1 LDTALENGD
10 FRYGSNGRPIRIA
23 GEQELL
29 QRAMIRLNV
38 PLGSFDYDATLGSRL
53 HTLKAD
59 DTDFNEKAVSMAQ
72 EALRQLAEVTVSGV
86 RRPADK
92 PGTVAVQLSYNGK
105 TAEIEVKL

>member
-1 LDTALENGD
+1 MDTALENGD
-10 FRYGSNGRPIRIA
+10 FRLGLNGRPERIS

-38 PLGSFDYDATLGSRL
+38 PLGSFDYDAALGSRL
-53 HTLKAD
+53 HTLKTD
-59 DTDFNEKAVSMAQ
+59 DADFNEKAVAMAQ

-86 RRPADK
+86 RRSADK
-92 PGTVAVQLSYNGK
+92 PGTVMVQLSYNGR

>member
-1 LDTALENGD
+1 MDTALENGD
-10 FRYGSNGRPIRIA
+10 FRLGSNGRPVQIS

-38 PLGSFDYDATLGSRL
+38 PLGSFDYDASLGSRL

-59 DTDFNEKAVSMAQ
+59 DADFNEKAVSMAQ
-72 EALRQLAEVTVSGV
+72 EALRQLTEFTVSGV
-86 RRPADK
+86 RRPADR
-92 PGTVAVQLSYNGK
+92 PGTVIVQLSYNEK